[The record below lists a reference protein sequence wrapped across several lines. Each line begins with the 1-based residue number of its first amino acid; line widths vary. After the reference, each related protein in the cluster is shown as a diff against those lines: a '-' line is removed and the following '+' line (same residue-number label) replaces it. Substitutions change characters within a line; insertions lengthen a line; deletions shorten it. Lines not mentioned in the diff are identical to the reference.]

1 MPDSF
6 TATARPT
13 TTTSF
18 AIRAAFQPIV
28 DILSGEVYAYEA
40 LVRGAKGES
49 AGEVL
54 SWVSDSNRRDFD
66 QACRVTAIR
75 DAVAAGLLDT
85 KAKLSINFI
94 PNAVDSPV
102 ADIQVTL
109 KAAREAGIPND
120 RLMFEF
126 AETERTNLDHL
137 RSIVGTYRE
146 LGFTTAIDDFGVGHS
161 GLCLLASVQPDVLK
175 LDMHLIRGI
184 DTNPAKQAIVEAM
197 MGLSRRLRMGMIAE
211 GVETD
216 GELTALRALGV
227 RHAQGYLFGRPS
239 LGQLSAFGSLFNRGM
254 GERRRRA
261 G

>member
-28 DILSGEVYAYEA
+28 DILSGEVFAYEA

-85 KAKLSINFI
+85 KAKLSIN
-94 PNAVDSPV
+94 
-102 ADIQVTL
+102 
-109 KAAREAGIPND
+109 
-120 RLMFEF
+120 
-126 AETERTNLDHL
+126 
-137 RSIVGTYRE
+137 
-146 LGFTTAIDDFGVGHS
+146 
-161 GLCLLASVQPDVLK
+161 
-175 LDMHLIRGI
+175 
-184 DTNPAKQAIVEAM
+184 
-197 MGLSRRLRMGMIAE
+197 
-211 GVETD
+211 
-216 GELTALRALGV
+216 
-227 RHAQGYLFGRPS
+227 
-239 LGQLSAFGSLFNRGM
+239 LSADSRVL
-254 GERRRRA
+254 
-261 G
+261 